1 MASMLTNLNLNS
13 PCLKEEIEPRI
24 YFVIQVMCPS
34 L

>member
-1 MASMLTNLNLNS
+1 ME
-13 PCLKEEIEPRI
+13 EEIQLRI